1 MSNLWTDVEELGVYA
16 DSDYAYEAIKTASYL
31 LWAMSGRKFSG
42 TTTVTERYV
51 SAYDPFLRSGGS
63 RFNYSPVLID
73 GQVENVPHGG
83 SGRYSHRD
91 FQGDGTSSYSRVRL
105 RGRKVVEVHTL
116 RDQNGGIID
125 PSTYFLSDH
134 STIFG
139 TPNAK
144 WTAANVEVTYT
155 YGSPPPTAGRAAA
168 RILATELVKLYEN
181 DDTCALP
188 QRVTTVSRQGVTYT
202 VLDNQSFVDELKTGI
217 YAVDLFLKTAN
228 PDKARARSRVFSPD
242 TPRARRIIG
251 HPPAFELSAFDLYFN
266 SSGGTQVYYL
276 NEFGGD
282 FLTEDGSWSI
292 YAVMSNFNNTITKTL
307 ENAAVLDS
315 VEGTIR
321 LSATYADILSVL
333 GPRDPGTVDLYASR
347 PSLGNP
353 EVDEV
358 INLLTG
364 NVIYQLGQP
373 VPIPIAIA

>member
-16 DSDYAYEAIKTASYL
+16 DSDYAYEAVKTASYM
-31 LWAMSGRKFSG
+31 LWALSGRKFSG

-51 SAYDPFLRSGGS
+51 SAYDPFLRAGGS
-63 RFNYSPVLID
+63 RFNYTPILIE
-73 GQVENVPHGG
+73 GQVENVPQGG

-91 FQGDGTSSYSRVRL
+91 YQGDGTSSYSRVRL

-116 RDQNGGIID
+116 RNQDGEIID
-125 PSTYFLSDH
+125 PSTYYLSDH

-139 TPNAK
+139 TPNAN
-144 WTAANVEVTYT
+144 WSAANVEVTYT
-155 YGSPPPTAGRAAA
+155 YGTPPPSAGKAAA

-188 QRVTTVSRQGVTYT
+188 QRVTTVARQGVTYT

-251 HPPAFELSAFDLYFN
+251 HSPAFELSAFDLYVT
-266 SSGGTQVYYL
+266 STGGTQVYYL

-282 FLTEDGSWSI
+282 FLMDDESWNV
-292 YAVMSNFNNTITKTL
+292 YAVMSNFNNTVTKTL

-321 LSATYADILSVL
+321 LSASYADILSVL

-373 VPIPIAIA
+373 SSIPIAIA

>member
-16 DSDYAYEAIKTASYL
+16 DSDYAYEAVKTASYM
-31 LWAMSGRKFSG
+31 LWALSGRKFSG

-51 SAYDPFLRSGGS
+51 SAYDPFLRAGGS
-63 RFNYSPVLID
+63 RFNYTPILIE
-73 GQVENVPHGG
+73 GQVENVPQGG

-91 FQGDGTSSYSRVRL
+91 YQGDGTSSYSRVRL
-105 RGRKVVEVHTL
+105 RGRKVVEIHAL
-116 RDQNGGIID
+116 RGQDGEIID
-125 PSTYFLSDH
+125 PSTYYLSDH

-139 TPNAK
+139 TPNAN
-144 WTAANVEVTYT
+144 WSAANVEVTYT
-155 YGSPPPTAGRAAA
+155 YGTPPPSAGKAAA

-188 QRVTTVSRQGVTYT
+188 QRVTTVARQGVTYT

-251 HPPAFELSAFDLYFN
+251 HSPAFELSAFDLYVT
-266 SSGGTQVYYL
+266 STGGTQVYYL

-282 FLTEDGSWSI
+282 FLMDDESWNV
-292 YAVMSNFNNTITKTL
+292 YAVMSNFNNTVTKTL
-307 ENAAVLDS
+307 ENAAVLDV

-321 LSATYADILSVL
+321 LSASYADILSVL

-373 VPIPIAIA
+373 SSIPIAIA